1 MKFVKYKSNLA
12 LNKLKPTIIALESPI
27 LWNIH
32 MAPSGQ
38 DAMVEGV
45 MQEILGN
52 WDDLCNE
59 TWGPVT
65 RPGQATN
72 LTKHCI
78 LRGISSTISFVDYGS
93 PILSS

>member
-1 MKFVKYKSNLA
+1 MV
-12 LNKLKPTIIALESPI
+12 LESPI

-59 TWGPVT
+59 AWGPVAH
-65 RPGQATN
+65 PGQATN
-72 LTKHCI
+72 LPKPSKALYLERDFIYH
-78 LRGISSTISFVDYGS
+78 FMDYGS

>member
-1 MKFVKYKSNLA
+1 
-12 LNKLKPTIIALESPI
+12 
-27 LWNIH
+27 

-65 RPGQATN
+65 HPGQATN
-72 LTKHCI
+72 LPKHCI
-78 LRGISSTISFVDYGS
+78 LRGISSTTSFVDYGS